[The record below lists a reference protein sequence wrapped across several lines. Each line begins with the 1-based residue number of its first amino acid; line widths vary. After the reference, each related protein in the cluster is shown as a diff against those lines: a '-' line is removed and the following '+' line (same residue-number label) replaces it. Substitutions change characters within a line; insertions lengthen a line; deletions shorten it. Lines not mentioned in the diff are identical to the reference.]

1 MSRKTKR
8 RSKLKGLVFNYRY
21 GYEVFRDKYLTLE
34 DFFEQSLKKENE
46 LAVKPT
52 SEILNVMWNGDSV
65 CFTEDVKT
73 LQQLYDYLLT
83 NEIFTTPFIYQ
94 SVKKVKRYE
103 RIGRRYSPE
112 EVLPF
117 RESITG
123 KRNKKYGKESVHM
136 DSLRYSVFNESLVCS
151 DCGRVGVYFVKERDL
166 NRSKNVN
173 PVYHFNLYANDNGK
187 ETLMCKSI
195 ETRDETGKPDL
206 YVTRCEDCTY
216 QRQQER
222 SIQRAKEIEI
232 LKLTQEKGE

>member
-1 MSRKTKR
+1 MGRKTRMKNR
-8 RSKLKGLVFNYRY
+8 TKGIIFNYKY
-21 GYEVFRDKYLTLE
+21 NDEVFRDKYLTLE
-34 DFFEQSLKKENE
+34 DFFEKSLKKENE
-46 LAVKPT
+46 LAVKPN
-52 SEILNVMWNGDSV
+52 SEIMNVVWNGKPI

-83 NEIFTTPFIYQ
+83 NEIFTIPFEYK
-94 SVKKVKRYE
+94 SVKKKNKYE

-117 RESITG
+117 RETVTG
-123 KRNKKYGKESVHM
+123 KRNKKYGEETIHM
-136 DSLRYSVFNESLVCS
+136 DSLRYSVFNESLICS

-195 ETRDETGKPDL
+195 ETKDENGKPNL
-206 YVTRCEDCTY
+206 YVTRCEDCTHK
-216 QRQQER
+216 RQQEK
-222 SIQRAKEIEI
+222 SIQKAKEIEI
-232 LKLTQEKGE
+232 LKFMQEKGE